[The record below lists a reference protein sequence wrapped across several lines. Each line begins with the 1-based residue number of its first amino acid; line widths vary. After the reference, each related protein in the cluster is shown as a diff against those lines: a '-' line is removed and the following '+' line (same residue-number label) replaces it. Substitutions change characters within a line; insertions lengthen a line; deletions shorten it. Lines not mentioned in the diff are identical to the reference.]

1 MILKKDYRNYRTTIE
16 NVRTSKNIK
25 PVTTERW
32 GNYLVSEPN
41 YPPIKFYTKSISNRN
56 EKTEIIINEPVCL
69 GLWIPELSKTLM
81 YEFSYD
87 YVELKYGEKS
97 KFCYMDTDSFIL
109 YKKTDIMIF
118 IKMLQKMLKQD
129 LILQIIN

>member
-41 YPPIKFYTKSISNRN
+41 YPPIKFYTKSIISNRN

-69 GLWIPELSKTLM
+69 GLWILELSKT
-81 YEFSYD
+81 
-87 YVELKYGEKS
+87 
-97 KFCYMDTDSFIL
+97 
-109 YKKTDIMIF
+109 
-118 IKMLQKMLKQD
+118 
-129 LILQIIN
+129 

>member
-1 MILKKDYRNYRTTIE
+1 MRELFSIRTKLSSYKI
-16 NVRTSKNIK
+16 
-25 PVTTERW
+25 
-32 GNYLVSEPN
+32 
-41 YPPIKFYTKSISNRN
+41 FHTKSISNRN

-87 YVELKYGEKS
+87 YVKLKYGEKS
-97 KFCYMDTDSFIL
+97 KFCYIDRDSFIV

-118 IKMLQKMLKQD
+118 IKILQKMLKLD
-129 LILQIIN
+129 LILQIMN